1 VSDFSDIEQFG
12 REHGDCGGITPT
24 AVSQDDGGFVLT
36 LTCACGAFLDRW
48 ITAEDANQPLPLPEE
63 LIVPAAAPAAPA
75 PAAPPASRA
84 APRRTVTPSADYD
97 AVLRAAVEAE
107 EAAPPARPAP
117 PPPPAPKRA
126 PSPTAPT
133 PAPSSDLAT
142 LVRELRAKP
151 PGSDATRARS
161 GPARLNLDA
170 TIDTALSEQDARAKG
185 EVKGRRDY
193 RILWLVL
200 VVLVTVGASTGIY
213 VMTGPDTPP
222 VPPAASVPPPRPPEQ
237 QRRAEFDEVM
247 KSLRQLQRVS
257 SLGTDPAVYSSRVIF
272 AKVDVERFMAE
283 TPPGPSR
290 SGVREVLDVHVLA
303 AAALKARELRQ
314 KDVWEGLGR
323 DTAIDLCPAVRS
335 AVDSAETLANAS
347 RAQARGV
354 AVAAAIPLLWECAAE
369 KIAALEA
376 APGQ

>member
-1 VSDFSDIEQFG
+1 M
-12 REHGDCGGITPT
+12 
-24 AVSQDDGGFVLT
+24 
-36 LTCACGAFLDRW
+36 
-48 ITAEDANQPLPLPEE
+48 
-63 LIVPAAAPAAPA
+63 
-75 PAAPPASRA
+75 
-84 APRRTVTPSADYD
+84 
-97 AVLRAAVEAE
+97 
-107 EAAPPARPAP
+107 
-117 PPPPAPKRA
+117 
-126 PSPTAPT
+126 
-133 PAPSSDLAT
+133 
-142 LVRELRAKP
+142 
-151 PGSDATRARS
+151 
-161 GPARLNLDA
+161 
-170 TIDTALSEQDARAKG
+170 
-185 EVKGRRDY
+185 
-193 RILWLVL
+193 L

-222 VPPAASVPPPRPPEQ
+222 VTPAASVPPPRPPEQ

-283 TPPGPSR
+283 TPPEPSR

-303 AAALKARELRQ
+303 AAALKAREIRR
-314 KDVWEGLGR
+314 KDAWEGLGR
-323 DTAIDLCPAVRS
+323 EPAIDLCPAVRS

>member
-48 ITAEDANQPLPLPEE
+48 ITAEDANQPLPLPED
-63 LIVPAAAPAAPA
+63 LIVPAAPSLAPA
-75 PAAPPASRA
+75 PAAPPAPRA

-126 PSPTAPT
+126 PPSAAPT
-133 PAPSSDLAT
+133 PVPSSDLAN

-151 PGSDATRARS
+151 PGPDAARARS

-170 TIDTALSEQDARAKG
+170 TIDTALSEQDARAQG
-185 EVKGRRDY
+185 AVRGPRDF
-193 RILWLVL
+193 RILWLLL
-200 VVLVTVGASTGIY
+200 VVLVTIGAATGLY
-213 VMTGPDTPP
+213 VLTGPDAPP
-222 VPPAASVPPPRPPEQ
+222 APPAASAPALRPEQ
-237 QRRAEFDEVM
+237 QQRAEFDEVM

-257 SLGTDPAVYSSRVIF
+257 APGTDPAVYSSRVIF

-323 DTAIDLCPAVRS
+323 DPAIDLCPAVRS